1 MMLLNIFAIAFL
13 THKIILT
20 NKFGVTALRSGD
32 TILFVQ
38 PKTLY
43 TMYVVSLIGKNVFH
57 DNTIVCTITRMS
69 NLDKIRV
76 YIKQK
81 YGIEF
86 EELSANLTSG
96 WWCFDNV
103 TDNRDISLVV
113 ENVYT
118 EDDIDVL
125 LS

>member
-1 MMLLNIFAIAFL
+1 
-13 THKIILT
+13 
-20 NKFGVTALRSGD
+20 
-32 TILFVQ
+32 
-38 PKTLY
+38 
-43 TMYVVSLIGKNVFH
+43 MYLVSLQGKNVFQGN
-57 DNTIVCTITRMS
+57 DVVCTITRIS

-86 EELSANLTSG
+86 EEFSHLFTSN
-96 WWCFDNV
+96 WCCFNNI
-103 TDNRDISLVV
+103 TDNRDISLIV

-118 EDDIDVL
+118 EDDIDAL

>member
-1 MMLLNIFAIAFL
+1 
-13 THKIILT
+13 
-20 NKFGVTALRSGD
+20 
-32 TILFVQ
+32 
-38 PKTLY
+38 
-43 TMYVVSLIGKNVFH
+43 MYVVSLQGKDVFQGN
-57 DNTIVCTITRMS
+57 DVVCTITRMP

-86 EELSANLTSG
+86 EELSAMFTSS
-96 WWCFDNV
+96 WWCFNNI
-103 TDNRDISLVV
+103 TDNRDISLIV

-118 EDDIDVL
+118 EDDIDAL

>member
-1 MMLLNIFAIAFL
+1 MMSGNSVELFYTISNIFI
-13 THKIILT
+13 
-20 NKFGVTALRSGD
+20 N
-32 TILFVQ
+32 

-81 YGIEF
+81 YNIEF
-86 EELSANLTSG
+86 ETLSANFTSD
-96 WWCFDNV
+96 WWRFDNV
-103 TDNRDISLVV
+103 TDDRDISLIV
-113 ENVYT
+113 ERVYT
-118 EDDIDVL
+118 EDDIDAL

>member
-1 MMLLNIFAIAFL
+1 
-13 THKIILT
+13 
-20 NKFGVTALRSGD
+20 
-32 TILFVQ
+32 
-38 PKTLY
+38 
-43 TMYVVSLIGKNVFH
+43 MYVVSLTGKNVFH
-57 DNTIVCTITRMS
+57 DNMIVCTITRMS
-69 NLDKIRV
+69 SLSKVRN

-103 TDNRDISLVV
+103 TDDRDISLVV

>member
-1 MMLLNIFAIAFL
+1 
-13 THKIILT
+13 
-20 NKFGVTALRSGD
+20 
-32 TILFVQ
+32 
-38 PKTLY
+38 
-43 TMYVVSLIGKNVFH
+43 MYVVSLTGKDVFH
-57 DNTIVCTITRMS
+57 DNMIVCTITRMS

-86 EELSANLTSG
+86 EELAAYFTPDWLRFN
-96 WWCFDNV
+96 NV
-103 TDNRDISLVV
+103 TDDRDISLVV

>member
-1 MMLLNIFAIAFL
+1 
-13 THKIILT
+13 
-20 NKFGVTALRSGD
+20 
-32 TILFVQ
+32 
-38 PKTLY
+38 
-43 TMYVVSLIGKNVFH
+43 MYVVSLIGKNVFQGN
-57 DNTIVCTITRMS
+57 DIVCTITRMS

-81 YGIEF
+81 YNVEF
-86 EELSANLTSG
+86 ETLTSNFTSS
-96 WWCFDNV
+96 WWCFDNI
-103 TDNRDISLVV
+103 TDDRDISLVV